1 MDPVIEKLVTNGSAL
16 AVLVV
21 VVWLFLTHLKDTR
34 KEDRATMLNMHEQH
48 LEARKESQIGAAGER
63 GEHAAEYEGDSE
75 FGDGGESGGQ
85 VKGFSI
91 FEGAEKRRRRELRG
105 RRRGQRRNDKV

>member
-48 LEARKESQIGAAGER
+48 LEARKESQLALREN
-63 GEHAAEYEGDSE
+63 AESTRQNTKAIQSLEM
-75 FGDGGESGGQ
+75 
-85 VKGFSI
+85 VVN
-91 FEGAEKRRRRELRG
+91 RVG
-105 RRRGQRRNDKV
+105 R